1 LLLIHL
7 PYQEKH
13 KEEMMRLYEE
23 SQTPEWMR
31 PLKKLHQRRKSEQS
45 EKEAAERRKAEEERQ
60 RFEEMPAWKKQL
72 IFKKRAKSADNLL
85 AERDVKNLNI
95 SETKREA
102 ESVNSE
108 CKTIEKP
115 VENSEVNAES
125 DAGANGVDLD
135 KENGISDQEKC
146 DEDTANQEL
155 QTSTDVIEKEDEEE
169 KENGGVENTGDDS
182 ELAADLD
189 GNEDYVE
196 IAKID
201 DVGDTVSSE
210 QKELSDEE
218 NGNHD
223 ESAVET
229 PDSSGEGDVS
239 PAIPD
244 DNEETLGLDEDDESA
259 EQQVEAS
266 SEPTEEENNN
276 E

>member
-1 LLLIHL
+1 L

-13 KEEMMRLYEE
+13 KEEMTRLYEE

-60 RFEEMPAWKKQL
+60 RFEAMPAWKKQL

-95 SETKREA
+95 SETKQEV

-108 CKTIEKP
+108 CKTIEKS

-125 DAGANGVDLD
+125 DAGANGVDHD

-196 IAKID
+196 IDKID

-229 PDSSGEGDVS
+229 PHSSGEGDVS

-244 DNEETLGLDEDDESA
+244 DNEENLELDEDDKSA

>member
-13 KEEMMRLYEE
+13 KEEMTRLYEE

-60 RFEEMPAWKKQL
+60 RFEAMPAWKKQL

-135 KENGISDQEKC
+135 KENGISDKEKC

-196 IAKID
+196 IDKID

-229 PDSSGEGDVS
+229 PDSSGESDVS

-244 DNEETLGLDEDDESA
+244 DSEENLELDEDDESA

>member
-1 LLLIHL
+1 MLIHL

-169 KENGGVENTGDDS
+169 KENGEAENTGDDS

-210 QKELSDEE
+210 QKESSDEE

-244 DNEETLGLDEDDESA
+244 DSEENLELHEDDKSA
-259 EQQVEAS
+259 EQQVETS
-266 SEPTEEENNN
+266 SEPTEEKNNN